1 MESTND
7 DSDGP
12 WYHIVVE
19 ISIFLSDYLCHLL
32 LASLSLLPLYQSHN
46 LLNGDWGSKGASRR
60 ASVWQGPVGERMA
73 KGFPATNP

>member
-1 MESTND
+1 MMTVMVL
-7 DSDGP
+7 G
-12 WYHIVVE
+12 ITVVE